1 MQRPQ
6 QGHHPHN
13 KRRES
18 EASPTR
24 NTPTAP
30 SCVPSPHAVHSDAM
44 PAAAATKDAKG
55 NHSSAMGV
63 CRPMTTTGGCA
74 RRGEE
79 EREAECK
86 GGLLA
91 RPCKLEP
98 RSRQE
103 GTYQATS
110 YLRPHAARGGLK
122 EGPLKA
128 EQQQRRDESCR
139 PSHQPKDRQRT
150 RRGTEPRG
158 VAWELRLCTGPW
170 LSKPSATA
178 MVPE

>member
-63 CRPMTTTGGCA
+63 CRPTSTTGGW
-74 RRGEE
+74 
-79 EREAECK
+79 ERK
-86 GGLLA
+86 IG
-91 RPCKLEP
+91 
-98 RSRQE
+98 
-103 GTYQATS
+103 
-110 YLRPHAARGGLK
+110 
-122 EGPLKA
+122 
-128 EQQQRRDESCR
+128 R
-139 PSHQPKDRQRT
+139 PSARVDSSHDRANSNPDHDRKGHIRLHHT
-150 RRGTEPRG
+150 YDHMLLE
-158 VAWELRLCTGPW
+158 VA
-170 LSKPSATA
+170 
-178 MVPE
+178 